1 MPLEDSTHP
10 QDWLRIAEKD
20 LARVQV
26 MLDADDPEAA
36 GFYLQQSLE
45 KYLKAF
51 LLSKSW
57 RLKRTHD
64 LEVLLNDALRY
75 DPSLEEF
82 RGLCQEV
89 TDFYIVARYPFTG
102 DTGITDEDVTT
113 VLAEAKRFIE
123 RLESQIK

>member
-1 MPLEDSTHP
+1 MPLEDSTSP

-26 MLDADDPEAA
+26 MLNANDPEAA

-57 RLKRTHD
+57 HLKRTHD
-64 LEVLLNDALRY
+64 LEVLLNDALHY
-75 DPSLEEF
+75 DPSLEGF
-82 RGLCQEV
+82 RSLCQEV
-89 TDFYIVARYPFTG
+89 TDFYIVERYPFTAE
-102 DTGITDEDVTT
+102 TGITGEDVTT
-113 VLAEAKRFIE
+113 VLAEAKRLIE
-123 RLESQIK
+123 RLQA

>member
-45 KYLKAF
+45 KYLKRFFFPRAGA
-51 LLSKSW
+51 SS
-57 RLKRTHD
+57 
-64 LEVLLNDALRY
+64 EPMILR
-75 DPSLEEF
+75 
-82 RGLCQEV
+82 CC
-89 TDFYIVARYPFTG
+89 
-102 DTGITDEDVTT
+102 
-113 VLAEAKRFIE
+113 
-123 RLESQIK
+123 